1 MGRLHIVTGIG
12 LLLSACGPAAPTGWQ
27 GYAEGE
33 FVALAAPTAG
43 YLATLDA
50 PRGSIVHV
58 GHVAFTLSGD
68 PDQQAAESADARVAA
83 AASRMD
89 NLASPRR
96 RSEIGALEAQVSA
109 ARATADLAEADYRR
123 VTSLAERR
131 LIALQ
136 ALDAARTQRDAT
148 MAGLRAA
155 EESLATAR
163 ETLGRRGEVKAAR
176 ADLDAA
182 RAEAAQKHWA
192 VARKQVTVPADGEV
206 ADTYF
211 RPGEWVP
218 MGAPVVSLLPD
229 GQRRIRFFVPEAD
242 VGRLRMGTP
251 VLAHCDGC
259 AHDIHATIDYIAP
272 QAEYTPPVIYSRE
285 TRARLV
291 FRIEAAPT
299 PADAR
304 LLHPG
309 VPLDVSLAP

>member
-1 MGRLHIVTGIG
+1 MLRNCIVVGVCLVPT
-12 LLLSACGPAAPTGWQ
+12 ACGQVAPTGWQ

-33 FVALAAPTAG
+33 FVALAAPAAG

-50 PRGSIVHV
+50 PRGSIVHT

-83 AASRMD
+83 AASRVD

-96 RSEIGALEAQVSA
+96 RSEIAALEANVSA
-109 ARATADLAEADYRR
+109 ARATAELAQADYRR
-123 VTSLAERR
+123 ATNLAERR

-136 ALDAARTQRDAT
+136 AVDAARTQRDAAV
-148 MAGLRAA
+148 AGLTAA
-155 EESLATAR
+155 QESLATAR
-163 ETLGRRGEVKAAR
+163 ETLGRQGEVKAAR

-182 RAEAAQKHWA
+182 RADAAQKHWA
-192 VARKQVTVPADGEV
+192 VARKQVVVPTNGEV
-206 ADTYF
+206 ADTYY

-242 VGRLRMGTP
+242 VARLRMGTP

-259 AHDIHATIDYIAP
+259 AHDIHATVDYIAP

-285 TRARLV
+285 SRARLV
-291 FRIEAAPT
+291 FRVEAAPQAT
-299 PADAR
+299 EAP
-304 LLHPG
+304 LLRPG
-309 VPLDVSLAP
+309 IPLDVRLAP